1 MAFLRDVGAYFGA
14 CGLLLLLLF
23 NGSFAM
29 SEAALLLLCYAVYNG
44 AAIVTSRCG
53 IVGSAKQ
60 RQRVLSVCLAGCMKL
75 RASYEL
81 REHGT
86 RGGLRQLDAT

>member
-1 MAFLRDVGAYFGA
+1 MAFLRDVGAYFCA

-29 SEAALLLLCYAVYNG
+29 SEAALLLLFYAVYIG

-53 IVGSAKQ
+53 IFGLTKNWHRSC
-60 RQRVLSVCLAGCMKL
+60 LSV
-75 RASYEL
+75 
-81 REHGT
+81 
-86 RGGLRQLDAT
+86 